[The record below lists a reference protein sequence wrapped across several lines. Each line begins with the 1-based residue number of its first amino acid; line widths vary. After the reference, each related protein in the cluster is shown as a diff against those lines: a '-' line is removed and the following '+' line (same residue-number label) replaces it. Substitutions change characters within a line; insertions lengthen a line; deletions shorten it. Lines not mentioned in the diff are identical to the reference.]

1 MTFPSFYCL
10 LIKKTF
16 SSRLFTS
23 GCNHPFSFIRP
34 LTRVTRG
41 GESKRSEGEI
51 ALNLDVNLPGN
62 GDEPVCCPHQ
72 NRVGRVRHTSGLAHR
87 ICPAS
92 SACLGCR
99 LSRSSVQ
106 LWMPSSGSLTTDS
119 DTVGEWLPLLPPR
132 VRGAHQSGREARQPD
147 RCEMADDTKSA
158 VVWPRTAARL
168 GQPGWLNDT
177 MTRLDSLVERRR
189 RAGPPTLH
197 TPLIHICVSFS
208 MWTWRVTV
216 ATGASFLEAGTN
228 KVNDNGP
235 LCARGSIV
243 HTGTRPCSC
252 SLRVRLFSSDLQDGT
267 LCPHGIVSC
276 TKVNYVALMQ
286 YLGERSPRLSVFV
299 CSGWSILLLPLLFLT
314 LISFSINVQPR

>member
-1 MTFPSFYCL
+1 MEVANH
-10 LIKKTF
+10 
-16 SSRLFTS
+16 SRLFTS

-41 GESKRSEGEI
+41 GESKRPEGEI
-51 ALNLDVNLPGN
+51 TLNLDVNLPGN
-62 GDEPVCCPHQ
+62 GDEPVRCPHQ
-72 NRVGRVRHTSGLAHR
+72 NRVHHMSGIAHR

-119 DTVGEWLPLLPPR
+119 DTVGEWLPLLPPL

-147 RCEMADDTKSA
+147 RCEMGDDTKYA

-177 MTRLDSLVERRR
+177 MTRLDSLVKRWH
-189 RAGPPTLH
+189 APPPPPHPDPPH
-197 TPLIHICVSFS
+197 TSNPHLCFLLCC

-216 ATGASFLEAGTN
+216 ATGANFLEAGTN

-235 LCARGSIV
+235 LCARRSIV
-243 HTGTRPCSC
+243 HTGARLCSR
-252 SLRVRLFSSDLQDGT
+252 SLRVRLFRSDLQDGT

-314 LISFSINVQPR
+314 LISCSINVQPR